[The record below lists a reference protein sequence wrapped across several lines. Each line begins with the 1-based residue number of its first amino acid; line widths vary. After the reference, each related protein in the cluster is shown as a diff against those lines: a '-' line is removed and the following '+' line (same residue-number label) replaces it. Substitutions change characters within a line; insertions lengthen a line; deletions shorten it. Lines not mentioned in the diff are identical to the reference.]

1 MRYILLVLLNLP
13 IILLA
18 LFNIITQYKLKKIS
32 PKRLRH
38 QFGLW
43 LIILIVLVCSF
54 PAYNLFVG
62 HPIFDSSQFSLF
74 DIFQTTAIVVI
85 IYVLNRQRQ
94 KIEQNEI
101 TIRDLHQELS
111 IKLSEDKKT
120 QSKSSANNR
129 N

>member
-32 PKRLRH
+32 LKRLQH
-38 QFGLW
+38 QFVLW
-43 LIILIVLVCSF
+43 LVILIVLVCSF
-54 PAYNLFVG
+54 PVYNLLSG
-62 HPIFDSSQFSLF
+62 NPIFDSSQFSLF

-94 KIEQNEI
+94 KIELNEI

-111 IKLSEDKKT
+111 IKLSDTKK
-120 QSKSSANNR
+120 S
-129 N
+129 